1 MRAVL
6 LSTYDLGH
14 QPLGLASPA
23 AYLEGRGWQVRC
35 FDTSAGTP
43 DPEALAAADLVGFY
57 LPMHTA
63 TRLAVPWIKR
73 VKSIN
78 PRARLAAYGLY
89 SQLNRPYLEQLGVRW
104 FAPPPLSKSAHYP
117 VPQRQ
122 GLKPLD
128 QYAHLHVLGRQRTVG
143 YTEGSHGCKHLC
155 RHCPVVPV
163 YQGQFR
169 IMPVATV
176 MADIRQQVAAGA
188 QHITFG
194 DPDFFNGP
202 THARRLVEAFHAEF
216 PGLTYD
222 VTIKIE
228 HLLNHRELL
237 PVLRETGCSF
247 ITSAV
252 ESLND
257 AVLEKLAKGHS
268 RADFL
273 EAVEL
278 VRQEGLTLA
287 PTFIAFTPWTT
298 PSSYREFLATIRD
311 LELVENVA
319 PVQLALRLLITQGSR
334 LLELEDIQRVR
345 GDFHPPS
352 LLYRWQHEDPAM
364 DTLAARLMKLVAQS
378 GTRTQIFAQVW
389 EHVFHEP
396 LDLIPRSAIPYMDE
410 PWYC

>member
-6 LSTYDLGH
+6 ISTYDLGH
-14 QPLGLASPA
+14 QPLGLAMPA
-23 AYLEGRGWQVRC
+23 AYLETRGWQVRC
-35 FDTSAGTP
+35 FDTSVGTP
-43 DPEALAAADLVGFY
+43 DADALAAADLVGFF

-73 VKSIN
+73 VKAIN
-78 PRARLAAYGLY
+78 SRARVAAYGLY
-89 SQLNRPYLEQLGVRW
+89 SQLNQDYLRQLGVCW
-104 FAPPPLSKSAHYP
+104 FVPTPLAKSADYP

-128 QYAHLHVLGRQRTVG
+128 RYAHLHVLGQQRTVG

-169 IMPVATV
+169 ITPLETV

-202 THARRLVEAFHAEF
+202 THARRLVEALHAEF
-216 PGLTYD
+216 PAVTYD
-222 VTIKIE
+222 VTIKVE
-228 HLLNHRELL
+228 HLLRHRDLL
-237 PVLRETGCSF
+237 PVLRATGCSF

-252 ESLND
+252 ESLDD
-257 AVLEKLAKGHS
+257 AVLEKLAKGHT

-273 EAVEL
+273 QAVDL
-278 VRQEGLTLA
+278 IRQEGLTLA

-298 PSSYREFLATIRD
+298 SASYREFLATIRRLD
-311 LELVENVA
+311 LVENVA

-334 LLELEDIQRVR
+334 LLELPDIQRVR

-352 LLYRWQHEDPAM
+352 LLYRWQHDSPEM
-364 DTLAARLMKLVAQS
+364 DALATRLMKLVAQP
-378 GTRTQIFAQVW
+378 GTRTEIFARVW
-389 EHVFHEP
+389 EQVFHEP
-396 LDLIPRSAIPYMDE
+396 LDLVPRSAIPYMDE

>member
-35 FDTSAGTP
+35 FDTAAGTP
-43 DPEALAAADLVGFY
+43 DPETLAAADLVGFF

-63 TRLAVPWIKR
+63 TRLAVPWIRR
-73 VKSIN
+73 VKAIN

-89 SQLNRPYLEQLGVRW
+89 SQLNREYLRELGVRW
-104 FAPPPLSKSAHYP
+104 FAPPPLSKSADYP

-128 QYAHLHVLGRQRTVG
+128 QYAHMHVLGQRRTVG
-143 YTEGSHGCKHLC
+143 YTEGSHGCKHRC

-169 IMPVATV
+169 ITPVATV

-202 THARRLVEAFHAEF
+202 THARRLIEAFHAEF
-216 PGLTYD
+216 PELTYD
-222 VTIKIE
+222 ATIKIE
-228 HLLNHRELL
+228 HLLNHRDLL
-237 PVLRETGCSF
+237 PVLRDTGCSF

-252 ESLND
+252 ESLDD
-257 AVLEKLAKGHS
+257 AVLRQFDKGHT

-273 EAVEL
+273 EAVAL
-278 VRQEGLTLA
+278 VRQAGLTLA

-298 PSSYREFLATIRD
+298 RASYREFLETIRC

-319 PVQLALRLLITQGSR
+319 PMQLALRLLITQGSR
-334 LLELEDIQRVR
+334 LLELPDIQRVR
-345 GDFHPPS
+345 GDFDPPS
-352 LLYRWQHEDPAM
+352 LLYRWQHQDPEM
-364 DTLAARLMKLVAQS
+364 DVLAARLMKQVAQP
-378 GTRTQIFAQVW
+378 GTRTETFAKVW
-389 EHVFHEP
+389 EQVFDEP
-396 LDLIPRSAIPYMDE
+396 LDLIPRAAIPYMDE